1 MTTRGIS
8 IVVPAYNEPGIDT
21 VIDGLKA
28 ATAALNRDTEILVVD
43 DGSTDDTGARAAAAG
58 ARVIRHPSNG
68 GYGRALLTGI
78 EGATFDTVAI
88 VDADNTY
95 PLGRLADLVARFD
108 EGFDM
113 VVGARQGRHYSGSVA
128 KRVQRMFFRRL
139 SEFTCGRAI
148 PDVNSG
154 FRVFDRGPI
163 LQARALFPS
172 GFSFTTTA
180 TLLFM
185 LNNLFVGYVPVA
197 YDERTGRSKVRL
209 LPDGLRAL
217 QIIVTT
223 IARYN
228 PVKLH
233 LLIVL
238 VAVLGNLLVA
248 AAAPTFAT
256 AAWLT
261 VLVGW
266 NSVCIVAAIA
276 VVALMLLGGRM
287 PLPARPRD

>member
-1 MTTRGIS
+1 MTGRGIS

-21 VIDGLKA
+21 VIGGLKA
-28 ATAALNRDTEILVVD
+28 AAAALDRDTEIVVVD

-113 VVGARQGRHYSGSVA
+113 VVGARQGRHYAGSMA

-139 SEFTCGRAI
+139 SEFTCGRSI

-233 LLIVL
+233 LLIVV
-238 VAVLGNLLVA
+238 VAALGNLLLA
-248 AAAPTFAT
+248 AAAPADTS
-256 AAWLT
+256 AAWVAILA
-261 VLVGW
+261 GW
-266 NSVCIVAAIA
+266 NCVCIIAAIA

-287 PLPARPRD
+287 PLPARHRD